1 MCRCH
6 KVHISIQAE
15 IYNWDFF
22 NDLDM
27 QPNLYCVYKFFD
39 FPDHDTKI
47 SQSSN
52 SPHFDDNKTYPVGM
66 TADFDK
72 YLKSQVLKNKYCLN

>member
-1 MCRCH
+1 MLTNVLFGLILHLSVCPH
-6 KVHISIQAE
+6 S
-15 IYNWDFF
+15 
-22 NDLDM
+22 DM

-47 SQSSN
+47 SHSSN

-72 YLKSQVLKNKYCLN
+72 YLKSQV